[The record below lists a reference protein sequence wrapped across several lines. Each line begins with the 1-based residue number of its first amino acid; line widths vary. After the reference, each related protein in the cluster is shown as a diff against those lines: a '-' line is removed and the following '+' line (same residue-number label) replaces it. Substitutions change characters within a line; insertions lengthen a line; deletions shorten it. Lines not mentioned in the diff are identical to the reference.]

1 MIQELITSLQ
11 LMPHPEGG
19 FYRQI
24 YKSPTRVWVEVGEP
38 SPRARG
44 EGAASAADEGRHP
57 AVIAPHPALRATL
70 SPLRGARDLRERA
83 ALTIIHFL
91 LPAGQVSRWH
101 RVDSDEVWTHLD
113 GEPLRLH
120 RFDGI
125 AASNAILDR
134 ASPLQVIPAGE
145 WQAAEP
151 LGAYALVACFVAPG
165 FEFADFMLMS
175 DEAEM
180 AAKLPEELRR
190 FV

>member
-1 MIQELITSLQ
+1 MQELIASLQ
-11 LMPHPEGG
+11 LVPHPEGG

-24 YKSPTRVWVEVGEP
+24 YKSPTTVWVEGRGP

-57 AVIAPHPALRATL
+57 AGIAPHPALRATL
-70 SPLRGARDLRERA
+70 SPLRRARDLQERA
-83 ALTIIHFL
+83 ALSIIHFL

-120 RFDGI
+120 RFDGVV
-125 AASNAILDR
+125 ANEAILDR
-134 ASPLQVIPAGE
+134 TSPLQVIPAGE

-165 FEFADFMLMS
+165 FEFADFTLMS
-175 DEAEM
+175 DDAAS
-180 AAKLPEELRR
+180 AAKLPGELRR

>member
-1 MIQELITSLQ
+1 MQELIASLQ
-11 LMPHPEGG
+11 LVPHPEGG

-24 YKSPTRVWVEVGEP
+24 YKSPTTVV
-38 SPRARG
+38 
-44 EGAASAADEGRHP
+44 
-57 AVIAPHPALRATL
+57 
-70 SPLRGARDLRERA
+70 RGASSRA

-125 AASNAILDR
+125 VASEAMLDR
-134 ASPLQVIPAGE
+134 TSPLQVIPAGQ

-165 FEFADFMLMS
+165 FEFADFTLMS
-175 DEAEM
+175 EDAAT
-180 AAKLPEELRR
+180 AAKLPDELRR
-190 FV
+190 FL